1 LLNCWKA
8 LLGDPDDPNQ
18 KLRVTRLKNKLGKG
32 QEPFNFHLNALF
44 LPERKSR

>member
-1 LLNCWKA
+1 MLCDDAEAFWNCWLA

-32 QEPFNFHLNALF
+32 A
-44 LPERKSR
+44 RSA